1 MTMSSDLSSHVS
13 LSKKALGKG
22 ITYYLLVELDVGY
35 VLVMIQYK

>member
-1 MTMSSDLSSHVS
+1 MTMSSDLGSHVN

>member
-1 MTMSSDLSSHVS
+1 MTMSSDLSSHVN